1 MKKLILMGII
11 ISVLA
16 SIWYYVGTS
25 EVTSEPLYTGF
36 IERNITKAMSQTS
49 GKIMEINVKEGQTVS
64 KGDLIAVIDQSDL
77 LFQKDKIM
85 SEISIK
91 QNKLDLLVEGADA
104 NDFKQIAVQQEGLK
118 LKIELATDDL
128 KIKQNELED
137 AKTLLQSNAI
147 SADQVDQLNL
157 AYQRAQT
164 DLNVLKKEYEKIN
177 LTYTDLLDGADQ
189 HTLEIAREDLKLSEI
204 SLQSIEQ
211 KIEETHILAPSDG
224 IIRHLYFSE
233 NEILSTGSVLADL
246 LEKESLYVQFYVDE
260 ANFSKVKLGDNIQL
274 TLDGSGETVMS
285 KITEISEY
293 AQFTPKNIAT
303 KADRQS
309 LVFKV
314 KADLEERAE
323 FHSGMMVDV
332 TLEAGVSE

>member
-11 ISVLA
+11 VSVLG
-16 SIWYYVGTS
+16 SIWYYISIS
-25 EVTSEPLYTGF
+25 EVTSEPVYTGF
-36 IERNITKAMSQTS
+36 IERNITKAMSQA
-49 GKIMEINVKEGQTVS
+49 GGQIVEINVKEGQTVS
-64 KGDLIAVIDQSDL
+64 KGDLIAAIDQSDL
-77 LFQKDKIM
+77 LLQKDKIL

-104 NDFKQIAVQQEGLK
+104 NDFQQITVQKEGLK
-118 LKIELATDDL
+118 LKIELAMDDL
-128 KIKQNELED
+128 KIKQNQLDD
-137 AKTLLQSNAI
+137 AKILLESDAI
-147 SADQVDQLNL
+147 STDQVDQLDL

-164 DLNVLKKEYEKIN
+164 DLEVLKKEYEKVN
-177 LTYTDLLDGADQ
+177 LTYSDLLDGADQ

-204 SLQSIEQ
+204 SLQNIEQ
-211 KIEETHILAPSDG
+211 KIEDTRILAPSDG
-224 IIRHLYFSE
+224 IIRHVYFSE
-233 NEILSTGSVLADL
+233 NEILATGSVLADL
-246 LEKESLYVQFYVDE
+246 LEKGSLYVQFYVDE
-260 ANFSKVKLGDNIQL
+260 ANFSKVKLGDNIKL
-274 TLDGSGETVMS
+274 TLDGSGETVMA
-285 KITEISEY
+285 KITEISDY

-332 TLEAGVSE
+332 SLEAGVSE